1 MKRFLAFLLAL
12 LFGIVPSKQGAD
24 ELFLTYS
31 RVTVEESRAESET
44 ETADG
49 GYLRAVWL
57 SQFDMQPLYR
67 DGNKQRDERSF
78 IELMHMMMH
87 TLTNDGFDTVFLQL
101 RPNGDSMYKSEV
113 FPLSKYVAG
122 VYGGDISYD
131 AVQIVLDIAREYGIS
146 VHGWINPL
154 RLVTIE
160 EMEMIPTGYA
170 VRDWFDADNGYVKE
184 FDGRLYLDPSYPEVR
199 SLIASGVREILET
212 YGLDGI
218 HMDDYFYP
226 TTDKLFDAKEFAASS
241 FDDVG
246 DFRRNNINTLVS
258 LLYDTA
264 HAYDA
269 VFGISP
275 AGNLDSLADGYFA
288 DAKLWCA
295 EEGYIDYI
303 LPQLYFGFA
312 NKYCPFDVMV
322 DRWADTV
329 TCDSVSLYIGLSAA
343 KAVLGSQG
351 ELDAFAGTDEGKRE
365 WIEHEDILARS
376 LKVIYDDARVGGYCF
391 FSYTYLYDLFT
402 GKVAEGFE
410 EEYGKLQA
418 LLANDVTP

>member
-1 MKRFLAFLLAL
+1 MKRFWAFILAL
-12 LFGIVPSKQGAD
+12 LFGIVPSDHSED

-31 RVTVEESRAESET
+31 RVTVSDSTAET
-44 ETADG
+44 DTADDG
-49 GYLRAVWL
+49 CIRAVWL

-67 DGNKQRDERSF
+67 DGNKQRDKRSF
-78 IELMHMMMH
+78 EELMHVMMQ

-131 AVQIVLDIAREYGIS
+131 AVQIVLDVAREYGIS

-154 RLVTIE
+154 RLVTVG
-160 EMEMIPTGYA
+160 EMALIPTGYA
-170 VRDWFDADNGYVKE
+170 VRDWFDAQNGYVKE
-184 FDGRLYLDPSYPEVR
+184 FDGRLYLDPSYAEVR
-199 SLIASGVREILET
+199 ELIASGAREILET

-226 TTDKLFDAKEFAASS
+226 TTDETFDAKEFAAST
-241 FDDVG
+241 FDDLG
-246 DFRRNNINTLVS
+246 DFRRDNINVLVS

-264 HAYDA
+264 HACGA

-303 LPQLYFGFA
+303 LPQLYFGFE

-322 DRWADTV
+322 TRWADTV

-351 ELDAFAGTDEGKRE
+351 ELDAFAGTEAGMRE
-365 WIEHEDILARS
+365 WIEHKDILARS
-376 LKVIYDDARVGGYCF
+376 LEAIYADARVDGYCF
-391 FSYTYLYDLFT
+391 FSYSYLYDRLT
-402 GKVAEGFE
+402 GEVASGMEK
-410 EEYGKLQA
+410 EYEKLQA